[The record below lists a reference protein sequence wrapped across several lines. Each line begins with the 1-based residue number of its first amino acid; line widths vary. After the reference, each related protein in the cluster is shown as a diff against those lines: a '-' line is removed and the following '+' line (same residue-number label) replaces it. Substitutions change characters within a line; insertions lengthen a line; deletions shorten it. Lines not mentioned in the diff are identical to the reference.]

1 MDALNDGLIA
11 LCSTATV
18 IAAGHTL
25 LGPDHYL
32 PFVAMAKARQWSLR
46 RTVAITAVCGVGHVL
61 GSVALGA
68 IGITLGTAL
77 FAMETIESF
86 RGEVAAWL
94 FIGFGLAY
102 LAWGINRA
110 IRNKPHSHVHVHA
123 DGLVH
128 KHEHSHVTDHVHVHD
143 ECLSASKVKAAAL
156 GEEPNRPGGVTPWML
171 FTLFILG
178 PCEPLI
184 PLLMYPA
191 AVGSVWDVVIVVAVF
206 GFVTVLTMVSLV
218 ALGCIGA
225 AMTSPGRFERYG
237 HALAGSA
244 LVLCGVAVKVGW

>member
-1 MDALNDGLIA
+1 MNDNLVA
-11 LCSTATV
+11 LCSTAAA

-32 PFVAMAKARQWSLR
+32 PFVAMAQARRWSLLK
-46 RTVAITAVCGVGHVL
+46 TVAITAVCGVGHVL

-68 IGITLGTAL
+68 IGLALGTAL
-77 FAMETIESF
+77 FALETIESF
-86 RGEVAAWL
+86 RSEVAAWL

-110 IRNKPHSHVHVHA
+110 IRNKPHSHLHVHA
-123 DGLVH
+123 DGVVH
-128 KHEHSHVTDHVHVHD
+128 NHEHSHVTDHVHVHD
-143 ECLSASKVKAAAL
+143 ESPAGVEAEPAAGHRHPTRL
-156 GEEPNRPGGVTPWML
+156 VGLTPWML
-171 FTLFILG
+171 FVVFIFG

-191 AVGSVWDVVIVVAVF
+191 AGGSVWHVVAVVAVF
-206 GFVTVLTMVSLV
+206 GVTTVLSMVTLV
-218 ALGCIGA
+218 ALGCVGA
-225 AMTSPGRFERYG
+225 AMTSAGRFQRYG

-244 LVLCGVAVKVGW
+244 LVLCGVAVKAGL